1 VDFVMGRSSELVRNG
16 GDGNQ
21 QPEQI
26 EAKHNPFAG
35 LIDGAK
41 DLFGKAKTEVQK
53 IDKKD
58 VGDAVGKVGRVIGE
72 GADKIGANGIGQ
84 QAREI
89 SGSGERV
96 IKGQGSQADRERLLN
111 AGVEA
116 GKLAVGGGSL
126 NVAEQVLKR
135 SGGGSLGDV
144 VGGLGG
150 LFGKGARELTRLD
163 TLGFVKSVRENWDVL
178 DSDKDGYISS
188 ENIKAASQ
196 DKFFALKNAH
206 MLSVLEE
213 MYEPLSNCQ
222 NDEFGSEDNGIS
234 RADIRA
240 LEKGK
245 LEGTGMGFT
254 AAGAGALDAKYI
266 AAIAGGST
274 AYLNHAGGASKM
286 LSRGG
291 LAAGGVLAV
300 GGIYG
305 AIDYYGSRKE
315 NIEKIIGELK

>member
-1 VDFVMGRSSELVRNG
+1 MGRSSELVRNA

-21 QPEQI
+21 QQEPKESG
-26 EAKHNPFAG
+26 HNPFGG

-41 DLFGKAKTEVQK
+41 GIFGKVKDEAQK
-53 IDKKD
+53 INKED
-58 VGDAVGKVGRVIGE
+58 VGNAIGKAGRAIGD
-72 GADKIGANGIGQ
+72 GADKIGATGIGQ
-84 QAREI
+84 QARDL

-96 IKGQGSQADRERLLN
+96 IKGQGTQADKEKLFN

-126 NVAEQVLKR
+126 NVADQVLKR
-135 SGGGSLGDV
+135 SGGGSLSDV
-144 VGGLGG
+144 IGG
-150 LFGKGARELTRLD
+150 LFGKGAKELTRLD
-163 TLGFVKSVRENWDVL
+163 TVGFVKSVRENWDVL
-178 DSDKDGYISS
+178 DSDKDGFISQ

-196 DKFFALKNAH
+196 DKLFALKNAH
-206 MLSVLEE
+206 MMSVLEQ

-222 NDEFGSEDNGIS
+222 NDEFGSEDNGITK
-234 RADIRA
+234 ADIRA

-245 LEGTGMGFT
+245 IEGTGMGFE
-254 AAGAGALDAKYI
+254 AAGKGAWDAKYI

-286 LSRGG
+286 FSRGG
-291 LAAGGVLAV
+291 LATAGVLAV

-315 NIEKIIGELK
+315 NIEKVIGELK